1 MGMMLSGITRVLRFG
16 VSGELKQAMA
26 LTKQRGVSLLELMA
40 VVAITM
46 IVTGIGFISLQPM
59 LKKSHMDNGYDTT
72 LMVLRNTRNL
82 AITQSH
88 QYYVNFNPAGF
99 PAGTIQVQY
108 QPPAVGGGAAP
119 PLQQVSTYTLPVDVS
134 FKVLGF
140 PAAAPDGFGTGGNA
154 IDFGQNLA
162 GAPMNYVVFMPDG
175 SSRDNVGN
183 YNSGV
188 VYLSLA
194 DNNIYNSRA
203 ITVWGSTGRVRG
215 WKLTKIGNA
224 DTWVQQ

>member
-1 MGMMLSGITRVLRFG
+1 MAWNKQKG
-16 VSGELKQAMA
+16 V
-26 LTKQRGVSLLELMA
+26 TLLELMT

-46 IVTGIGFISLQPM
+46 IVTGVGFITLHPM
-59 LKKSHMDNGYDTT
+59 LKKSHMDSGYDTT

-88 QYYVNFNPAGF
+88 EYYVNFNPGGF

-119 PLQQVSTYTLPVDVS
+119 PLQQVSTYAIPADVNFAVLP
-134 FKVLGF
+134 GF
-140 PAAAPDGFGTGGNA
+140 PTAAPDGFGTGANG

-162 GAPMNYVVFMPDG
+162 GAPMKYVVFMPDG
-175 SSRDNVGN
+175 SSRDSVGN
-183 YNSGV
+183 FNNGV
-188 VYLSLA
+188 IYLSPA
-194 DNNIYNSRA
+194 DGDIYNTRA

-215 WKLTKIGNA
+215 WNLSKVAGTA
-224 DTWVQQ
+224 TWVQQ

>member
-1 MGMMLSGITRVLRFG
+1 
-16 VSGELKQAMA
+16 
-26 LTKQRGVSLLELMA
+26 MA
-40 VVAITM
+40 VLGIVM
-46 IVTGIGFISLQPM
+46 ILSGIGFISLQPM
-59 LKKSHMDNGYDTT
+59 LKKGHMDSGYDTT

-88 QYYVNFNPAGF
+88 EYYVNFNPVGF

-119 PLQQVSTYTLPVDVS
+119 PLQQVSTYTVPVDVS
-134 FKVLGF
+134 FAVLPGF
-140 PAAAPDGFGTGGNA
+140 PVAAPDSFGTGIRP

-175 SSRDNVGN
+175 SSRDTLGN
-183 YNSGV
+183 FNSGV
-188 VYLSLA
+188 LYLSFA
-194 DNNIYNSRA
+194 DRNIYNSRA

-215 WKLTKIGNA
+215 WKLSKVAGAT
-224 DTWVQQ
+224 TWVQQ